1 MTERTKARSVM
12 SREQVADTINLLRE
26 HLKPIEGTD
35 LYVYDEGWSDRRVF
49 DEAGLVESDGFSL
62 QHVSRSRLDMTP
74 PRKVLAPKSFEA
86 KVDGSA
92 TLDLIAELTE
102 RVIKAERNI
111 KRLAIEAG
119 IDLKDAT

>member
-1 MTERTKARSVM
+1 M

-35 LYVYDEGWSDRRVF
+35 LYIYDEGWSDRRVF

-62 QHVSRSRLDMTP
+62 THVSRSRLDMTP
-74 PRKVLAPKSFEA
+74 PRKVLAKPSA
-86 KVDGSA
+86 AGGDGGA
-92 TLDLIAELTE
+92 ALDLIAELTE